1 MVPDL
6 ATVSEE
12 SQSRVAVNM
21 NAKKLGLVVNPI
33 AGMGGRVGL
42 KGTDGKEILAE
53 AIRKGATEAAPSLA
67 LLALRELLPLGGSL
81 TVLCASGDMG
91 ENQCIALG
99 FAYEVVYH
107 SDHVSGPCQTDEQD
121 TIKAAREMERAGVEL
136 ILFAGGDGT
145 ARNIYTAVEN
155 RVPVLGIPAG
165 VKIHSPVYANS
176 PKKAGQLAVEYF
188 QGTRPT
194 LRLEEVVDL
203 DEEALRNGEMRTS
216 LFGYLQVPYKHAFM
230 QNKKA
235 PTPLSDG
242 EAQVAIAL
250 DVIDHMEDGVR
261 YVIGPGTTTK
271 AVLSA
276 LGIEGTLMGV
286 DVIENR
292 KLLARDCDERQL
304 LALVETGKTKLILT
318 PTGGQGYLLGRGNQ
332 QISPAVLKCIGK
344 ENIMILATDGKLVQ
358 QGGRPLL
365 LFTGDRE
372 TDVRLS
378 GYFKV
383 KTGYHSEVMVL
394 AKAD

>member
-1 MVPDL
+1 
-6 ATVSEE
+6 
-12 SQSRVAVNM
+12 M
-21 NAKKLGLVVNPI
+21 NSKKLGLIVNPI

-67 LLALRELLPLGGSL
+67 LLTLRELLPLGGSL

-91 ENQCIALG
+91 QNQCLVLG
-99 FAYEVVYH
+99 LDHKVVYECIP
-107 SDHVSGPCQTDEQD
+107 GQTDAED
-121 TIKAAREMERAGVEL
+121 TIKSARAMEEAGVDL

-145 ARNIYTAVEN
+145 ARNIYSAIET

-176 PKKAGQLAVEYF
+176 PKKAGQLAMEYF
-188 QGTRPT
+188 LESKPT

-203 DEEALRNGEMRTS
+203 DEVALRNGQMVTS
-216 LFGYLQVPYKHAFM
+216 LFGYLNVPYNRIYL

-235 PTPLSDG
+235 PTPLSDA
-242 EAQVAIAL
+242 EAQGAIAL
-250 DVIDHMEDGVR
+250 DVMDHMEDGVT

-271 AVLSA
+271 AVLDA
-276 LGIEGTLMGV
+276 LGIEGTLMGI
-286 DVIENR
+286 DVVHNR
-292 KLLARDCDERQL
+292 KLIARDSDEKQL
-304 LALVETGKTKLILT
+304 LALAETGKTKLILT

-344 ENIMILATDGKLVQ
+344 ENMMILATDSKLVQ
-358 QGGRPLL
+358 QRGRPLL

-372 TDVRLS
+372 MDLKLT
-378 GYFKV
+378 GYYKV

-394 AKAD
+394 ATAD

>member
-1 MVPDL
+1 MD
-6 ATVSEE
+6 A
-12 SQSRVAVNM
+12 R
-21 NAKKLGLVVNPI
+21 KLGLIVNPI
-33 AGMGGRVGL
+33 SGMGGRVGL

-67 LLALRELLPLGGSL
+67 LLALREILPIGGTL

-91 ENQCIALG
+91 QNQCLALG
-99 FAYEVVYH
+99 LSHEVVYQCNTVQ
-107 SDHVSGPCQTDEQD
+107 SEAVD
-121 TIKAAREMERAGVEL
+121 TIMAARAMEEAGVDL

-145 ARNIYTAVEN
+145 ARNIFTAIET

-176 PKKAGQLAVEYF
+176 PKKAGQLAMAYF
-188 QGTRPT
+188 LDSNPI

-203 DEEALRNGEMRTS
+203 DEEALRNGQMQTS
-216 LFGYLQVPYKHAFM
+216 LFGYLNVPYKWTYL

-235 PTPLSDG
+235 PTPLSDE
-242 EAQVAIAL
+242 EAQGAIAL
-250 DVIDHMEDGVR
+250 DVTDHMEEGFM

-271 AVLSA
+271 AVLTA
-276 LGIEGTLMGV
+276 LGIEGTLMGI
-286 DVIENR
+286 DVVKNR
-292 KLLARDCDERQL
+292 KLIARDCSEREL
-304 LALVETGKTKLILT
+304 MVLVENGKTKLILT

-344 ENIMILATDGKLVQ
+344 ENMIILATDSKLVQ

-372 TDVRLS
+372 TDLNLA
-378 GYFKV
+378 GYYKV
-383 KTGYHSEVMVL
+383 KTGYHSNVMVL
-394 AKAD
+394 ATTD

>member
-1 MVPDL
+1 MG
-6 ATVSEE
+6 S
-12 SQSRVAVNM
+12 
-21 NAKKLGLVVNPI
+21 KKLGLIVNPI

-53 AIRKGATEAAPSLA
+53 AIQRGATESAPSLA

-81 TVLCASGDMG
+81 TILCASGDMG
-91 ENQCIALG
+91 QNQCLALG
-99 FAYEVVYH
+99 LAHKVVYECRP
-107 SDHVSGPCQTDEQD
+107 GQTNAED
-121 TIKAAREMERAGVEL
+121 TIKAASQIEESGVDL

-145 ARNIYTAVEN
+145 ARNVFNAIET

-176 PKKAGQLAVEYF
+176 PKKAGQLAMEYF
-188 QGTRPT
+188 LESKPT

-203 DEEALRNGEMRTS
+203 DEEALRNGQMRTS
-216 LFGYLQVPYKHAFM
+216 LFGYLNVPYKKAYL

-235 PTPLSDG
+235 PTPLSDT
-242 EAQVAIAL
+242 EAQGAIAL
-250 DVIDHMEDGVR
+250 DVIDHMEDGVV

-271 AVLSA
+271 AVLA
-276 LGIEGTLMGV
+276 AIGIKGTLMGI
-286 DVIENR
+286 DVVKNR
-292 KLLARDCDERQL
+292 KLISKDSNEEDL
-304 LALVETGKTKLILT
+304 LGLLKCMKAQRTKLILT

-344 ENIMILATDGKLVQ
+344 ENIMILSTDSKLVQ

-365 LFTGDRE
+365 LFTGDRQ
-372 TDVRLS
+372 TDLTLS
-378 GYFKV
+378 GYYKV

-394 AKAD
+394 ATAD

>member
-1 MVPDL
+1 MG
-6 ATVSEE
+6 S
-12 SQSRVAVNM
+12 
-21 NAKKLGLVVNPI
+21 KKLGLIVNPI

-81 TVLCASGDMG
+81 TVLCASSDMG
-91 ENQCIALG
+91 QNQCLALG
-99 FAYEVVYH
+99 LEHEVVYEC
-107 SDHVSGPCQTDEQD
+107 GPGQTDAQD
-121 TIKAAREMERAGVEL
+121 TIHAARAMEASGVDL

-145 ARNIYTAVEN
+145 ARNIYTAIET
-155 RVPVLGIPAG
+155 RVPALGIPAG

-176 PKKAGQLAVEYF
+176 PKKAGKLAMEYF
-188 QGTRPT
+188 LESKPI

-203 DEEALRNGEMRTS
+203 DEDALRNGQMRTS
-216 LFGYLQVPYKHAFM
+216 LFGYLNVPYKQTYL

-235 PTPLSDG
+235 PTPLSDN
-242 EAQVAIAL
+242 EAQGAIAL
-250 DVIDHMEDGVR
+250 DVTDHMEDGVV

-271 AVLSA
+271 AVMAA
-276 LGIEGTLMGV
+276 LGFEGTLMGV
-286 DVIENR
+286 DVVRNR
-292 KLLARDCDERQL
+292 KVIGRDCSENEL

-344 ENIMILATDGKLVQ
+344 ENMMILATDSKLVQ

-365 LFTGDRE
+365 LFTGDRQ
-372 TDVRLS
+372 TDLNLS
-378 GYFKV
+378 GYYKV
-383 KTGYHSEVMVL
+383 KTGYHSEVMVQ
-394 AKAD
+394 AIAD

>member
-1 MVPDL
+1 MDV
-6 ATVSEE
+6 
-12 SQSRVAVNM
+12 
-21 NAKKLGLVVNPI
+21 KKLGLIVNPI

-53 AIRKGATEAAPSLA
+53 AKRKGATETAPSLA

-81 TVLCASGDMG
+81 VVLCASGDMG
-91 ENQCIALG
+91 QNQCLALG
-99 FAYEVVYH
+99 F
-107 SDHVSGPCQTDEQD
+107 DHVVAYKCSADQTEAED
-121 TIKAAREMERAGVEL
+121 TIKAAQTMEQAGVDL

-145 ARNIYTAVEN
+145 ARNIFTAIET
-155 RVPVLGIPAG
+155 RAPVLGIPAG

-176 PKKAGQLAVEYF
+176 PKKAGQLAMEYF
-188 QGTRPT
+188 LDHKLT

-203 DEEALRNGEMRTS
+203 DEEALRNGQMRTS
-216 LFGYLQVPYKHAFM
+216 LFGYLNVPYKKAYL

-242 EAQVAIAL
+242 EAQGAIAL
-250 DVIDHMEDGVR
+250 DVIDHMEEGFT

-271 AVLSA
+271 AVLTA
-276 LGIEGTLMGV
+276 LGLEGTLMGI
-286 DVIENR
+286 DVLRNR
-292 KLLARDCDERQL
+292 TLIARDSSEKDL

-344 ENIMILATDGKLVQ
+344 ENMMILATDSKLVQ
-358 QGGRPLL
+358 QAGRPLL

-372 TDVRLS
+372 TDLTLS
-378 GYFKV
+378 GYYKV

-394 AKAD
+394 VTVD